1 MKASARAAVASA
13 PLYSKFAASQRLD
26 AAAARAARLAQR
38 RGMPEAAASASG
50 DGMVTP
56 PACSRAGSL
65 TEHDSP
71 AMSTASPN
79 GMDSSPQPASSV
91 AASATSSPSR
101 APANAVA
108 ARRTAKAIVER
119 RIRERAAA
127 VSAAS
132 SHAADSGENRREVKN
147 QLPITEGKRKRK
159 KEKRKEKKRLAPKGL
174 PPPAGAEAVSTAEG
188 RSAEPPSGLGRPWS
202 TPAKWVKCLSLD
214 LEPPCGSAC
223 YHL

>member
-1 MKASARAAVASA
+1 MGMHARPYQHVNGDNAANAATRKPRKVSALKASARAAVASA

-132 SHAADSGENRREVKN
+132 SHTADSGENRREVKN
-147 QLPITEGKRKRK
+147 PPMGPHTITARVPWGHT
-159 KEKRKEKKRLAPKGL
+159 
-174 PPPAGAEAVSTAEG
+174 TA
-188 RSAEPPSGLGRPWS
+188 
-202 TPAKWVKCLSLD
+202 
-214 LEPPCGSAC
+214 
-223 YHL
+223 